1 MSLGAAIGYLMG
13 RVRLADRLGDPWL
26 ILLLNLPAL
35 VVIVL
40 AYIWA
45 GLTEVAAIAA
55 IAINKLPTAVVT
67 LREGTRALDRSL
79 DEMATVFAIPRWRA
93 FRHVV
98 LPQLAPY
105 IAAAA
110 RSGLSLVWKIVLVAE
125 LLGRPNG
132 VGFEIGVAF
141 QLFDIP
147 LLLAYSLTFAAV
159 VLVIETVLV
168 QPFEMRAIAVA
179 APCSLRSISSS
190 KKFRERG
197 RRTRTTCW
205 PASTFAL
212 RSRRGRRVRRP
223 IRLRQE
229 HHAARFSP
237 ASITIIRDASR
248 ARPVRGSAWCS
259 RSRGCCRGAR
269 SKKMCGLPRLDAD
282 EAKLSELFT
291 ILELTAHRSHFPGE
305 LSLGLARRVALAR
318 AFAIEPDFLILDEP
332 LASLDDAL
340 AARLREQI
348 ATLVGSRSVMTLLVT
363 HNLDDA
369 VRLGD
374 RLLLL
379 SPRPAKILADLPI
392 RIAAQHARRSRD
404 RCDQGGH
411 CATDQW
417 RSLRPRCVIG
427 SAWDAW

>member
-1 MSLGAAIGYLMG
+1 MLRLLSFLVFLATWWIAALLVGDAKLPAPPVVLKVMLAEAGSGALFVNLGATLARVALAFALAMSVGAAIGYLMG

-79 DEMATVFAIPRWRA
+79 DEMATVFAIPPGKA

-147 LLLAYSLTFAAV
+147 LLLAYSLSFAAV

-168 QPFEMRAIAVA
+168 QPFE
-179 APCSLRSISSS
+179 LRIS
-190 KKFRERG
+190 R
-197 RRTRTTCW
+197 W
-205 PASTFAL
+205 
-212 RSRRGRRVRRP
+212 
-223 IRLRQE
+223 
-229 HHAARFSP
+229 
-237 ASITIIRDASR
+237 
-248 ARPVRGSAWCS
+248 
-259 RSRGCCRGAR
+259 
-269 SKKMCGLPRLDAD
+269 
-282 EAKLSELFT
+282 
-291 ILELTAHRSHFPGE
+291 
-305 LSLGLARRVALAR
+305 
-318 AFAIEPDFLILDEP
+318 
-332 LASLDDAL
+332 
-340 AARLREQI
+340 
-348 ATLVGSRSVMTLLVT
+348 
-363 HNLDDA
+363 
-369 VRLGD
+369 
-374 RLLLL
+374 
-379 SPRPAKILADLPI
+379 
-392 RIAAQHARRSRD
+392 
-404 RCDQGGH
+404 
-411 CATDQW
+411 
-417 RSLRPRCVIG
+417 RPR
-427 SAWDAW
+427 AA